1 VRERESGEV
10 ERSARLGE
18 RFQGTRRIAGGEQR
32 LRPGGAGFAGRGCR
46 QVGEQPECHRGV
58 AGNARLPEPQ
68 PRVDGRQAGRP
79 RRGIGG
85 RRGVPSARGFPGESL
100 ADREQGGPGT
110 ARPRPGG
117 GVMTGRRRPEAEPR
131 LRLRQNRE
139 GAAVAIV
146 LERAI
151 VATGVELGLGTF
163 HDERGVEPGLAG
175 RRREQRLRRV
185 PRPARESERF
195 GALGRDIGR
204 GLLSRGDGPRRRRRD
219 QKQQTDRPL
228 HCRRRC

>member
-1 VRERESGEV
+1 MARASATRSGGVRGRRAS
-10 ERSARLGE
+10 SA
-18 RFQGTRRIAGGEQR
+18 TPTA
-32 LRPGGAGFAGRGCR
+32 AAASS
-46 QVGEQPECHRGV
+46 VS
-58 AGNARLPEPQ
+58 
-68 PRVDGRQAGRP
+68 
-79 RRGIGG
+79 GG
-85 RRGVPSARGFPGESL
+85 RRGVPSARRFPGEAL
-100 ADREQGGPGT
+100 ADREQGGPGA

-117 GVMTGRRRPEAEPR
+117 GVVTGRRRPEAEPR

-139 GAAVAIV
+139 RAAVAIV
-146 LERAI
+146 LEPRLTHEQATRAI

-195 GALGRDIGR
+195 GALGRDVGR

-219 QKQQTDRPL
+219 QKQETDRPL
-228 HCRRRC
+228 HCRRRCCATTRWYSARESGVSRKRPNPVLSWKKSVSRNPL